1 MFVESLAKASASPFW
16 SVGKRKRSKVIP
28 AIQQRLLLSPNVR
41 GVTMASI
48 TVHNLD
54 DDVKPGLRL
63 RAAGNGRSIKNVPYL
78 HFEVDRG
85 FGATSR
91 WVSR

>member
-1 MFVESLAKASASPFW
+1 
-16 SVGKRKRSKVIP
+16 
-28 AIQQRLLLSPNVR
+28 
-41 GVTMASI
+41 MASI